1 MGSYALEASNV
12 TKYFPGVKAL
22 DKAKIQIDKGE
33 IHGLIGENGAGKST
47 LLKIMNGLIPYSAY
61 DGDLFVNGKS
71 VVLHSPHDAQVKGI
85 GYVPQEINVMNE
97 LTVAENIF
105 VGYLSEAIG
114 KKRFVSLRL
123 LEKKA
128 KDFLDNIH
136 IELQPSMRVGLL
148 STAQKQ
154 MLMIAR
160 ALSQDAPILILDEPT
175 TALTYEEVLRLFTIL
190 RELREAGKA
199 IIFVTHKLQEI
210 ISLTDKVTIFRDGC
224 YVSTYQKKD
233 YDEKKIVADMVGRKI
248 ENLYPKRNVKISDE
262 VLRVEGLYVEHPRIM
277 GKYVV
282 ENVSFSLHK
291 GEVLGL
297 AGLVGSGRTET
308 LRALYGA
315 IKKSGGRIFLNGKKS
330 RVNSEAEALKK
341 GLGFLT
347 EDRKKDGLLI
357 LNNIAKNISI
367 NDLAGIKKYGL
378 LSKRLEAQRAQ
389 KPFDTMRIKA
399 PGIESMVVSLSGGNQ
414 QKILAAR
421 ALNSKPRIMLLD
433 EPTKGIDVG
442 SKNEIYNIIND
453 LAAQGIAVIMV
464 SSELPELIAMCDRF
478 IVLADG
484 RMVAEID
491 KSEAT
496 QESIMTACFNG

>member
-1 MGSYALEASNV
+1 MGSYVLEASKV

-22 DKAKIQIDKGE
+22 DNVKMQVGKGE

-47 LLKIMNGLIPYSAY
+47 LLKIMNGLIPHGAY
-61 DGDLFVNGKS
+61 EGELFVNGKS
-71 VVLHSPHDAQVKGI
+71 VLLRSPHDAQQKGI

-114 KKRFVSLRL
+114 KKNFVSLRL
-123 LEKKA
+123 LERKA

-136 IELQPSMRVGLL
+136 IELEPGMRVGLL

-175 TALTYEEVLRLFTIL
+175 TALTQEEVDTLFAIL
-190 RELREAGKA
+190 RKLREDGKA
-199 IIFVTHKLQEI
+199 IIFVTHKLDEI
-210 ISLTDKVTIFRDGC
+210 TSLTDKVTIFRDGR
-224 YVSTYQKKD
+224 YISTFEKKD
-233 YDEKKIVADMVGRKI
+233 YDEKKIVTDMVGRKI
-248 ENLYPKRNVKISDE
+248 ENLYPARDVEIGEE
-262 VLRVEGLYVEHPRIM
+262 VLRVDGLYVEHPRIM
-277 GKYVV
+277 GRYVV
-282 ENVSFSLHK
+282 EDVSFSLHK

-308 LRALYGA
+308 LRAIYGA
-315 IKKSGGRIFLNGKKS
+315 IKKAGGEIYLDGEKAK
-330 RVNSEAEALKK
+330 VGSEKEALKK

-357 LNNIAKNISI
+357 LNNIEKNISI
-367 NDLAGIKKYGL
+367 NDLAGITKHGL
-378 LSKRLEAQRAQ
+378 LNKELEAQRAQ

-399 PGIESMVVSLSGGNQ
+399 PSIESMVVSLSGGNQ

-478 IVLADG
+478 VVLADG
-484 RMVAEID
+484 KKVAEID
-491 KSEAT
+491 KAEAT